1 MNYIMLWVEET
12 VELDISFDQLEHIK
26 SITKLIHDKMEFLDD
41 EEFESMIHSVV
52 ENHSPMIFQILCAI
66 LSATSLFLTLLI
78 YYSLKRITM
87 YEEIIL
93 QVNDKI
99 EYVNAQLKLIDEKGT
114 FQSDDEVGFFFEE
127 LKEIGKLLDN
137 LFEEVEDDANSKKEE
152 KEKE

>member
-1 MNYIMLWVEET
+1 
-12 VELDISFDQLEHIK
+12 
-26 SITKLIHDKMEFLDD
+26 
-41 EEFESMIHSVV
+41 
-52 ENHSPMIFQILCAI
+52 MIFQILCAV
-66 LSATSLFLTLLI
+66 LSATSLFLTLLV

-93 QVNDKI
+93 QINDKI

-114 FQSDDEVGFFFEE
+114 FEADDEVGFFFEE

-152 KEKE
+152 KKEE

>member
-1 MNYIMLWVEET
+1 
-12 VELDISFDQLEHIK
+12 
-26 SITKLIHDKMEFLDD
+26 
-41 EEFESMIHSVV
+41 
-52 ENHSPMIFQILCAI
+52 
-66 LSATSLFLTLLI
+66 
-78 YYSLKRITM
+78 M

-114 FQSDDEVGFFFEE
+114 FESDDEVGFFFEE

-152 KEKE
+152 KEVE

>member
-1 MNYIMLWVEET
+1 MLV
-12 VELDISFDQLEHIK
+12 
-26 SITKLIHDKMEFLDD
+26 
-41 EEFESMIHSVV
+41 
-52 ENHSPMIFQILCAI
+52 
-66 LSATSLFLTLLI
+66 
-78 YYSLKRITM
+78 YYSLKRITT

>member
-1 MNYIMLWVEET
+1 
-12 VELDISFDQLEHIK
+12 
-26 SITKLIHDKMEFLDD
+26 
-41 EEFESMIHSVV
+41 
-52 ENHSPMIFQILCAI
+52 
-66 LSATSLFLTLLI
+66 
-78 YYSLKRITM
+78 M